1 MRSIFRT
8 IGRSTV
14 HESVM
19 VSLSVGVVGISYGAL
34 GRDMGLDFWQV
45 VLLAGTVLGAAS
57 ELLFINVIGSG
68 GSPAVAVL
76 AGLMVNSRNL
86 AYAVGA
92 GKFLPSGWR
101 TVLGAHLVNDESVAM
116 ALGKEGTEKQR
127 ATFWLVGL
135 GIFVAWP
142 GGAAIGAWL
151 GSVVSPTALGLDSA
165 FPALLLCMAAN
176 SLRNKTTLLAAS
188 IGAIFTLVASPF
200 VPAGLAP
207 AMALLGVAVVYLTS
221 KRRRRVSA

>member
-1 MRSIFRT
+1 
-8 IGRSTV
+8 
-14 HESVM
+14 M

-57 ELLFINVIGSG
+57 ELLFINVIGTG
-68 GSPAVAVL
+68 GSPVVAVL

-92 GKFLPSGWR
+92 GKFLRSGWR

-116 ALGKEGTEKQR
+116 ALAKEEKEKQR

-135 GIFVAWP
+135 GILVAWP
-142 GGAAIGAWL
+142 GGAALGAWL
-151 GSVVSPTALGLDSA
+151 GSVVSPTALGLDAA
-165 FPALLLCMAAN
+165 FPALLLCMAAKP
-176 SLRNKTTLLAAS
+176 LRNKTTLLAAI
-188 IGAIFTLVASPF
+188 IGAIFTLAASPF

-207 AMALLGVAVVYLTS
+207 VMALLGVAVVYMAS
-221 KRRRRVSA
+221 KRRTRVSA